1 VSGYGYMPTVNNM
14 RILVTGAT
22 GYIGSRLVASL
33 LEEGHEVVVASRNLD
48 RLGDFGWIDDV
59 TPVYLDAADPE
70 SVASAFGVVGSV
82 DVVYYLVH
90 AIGQTDFRNADNAA
104 AENVARVAKDAGVKR
119 IVYLGGFVPDDGDLS
134 EHLISRAEV
143 AQALTVEDGPDLV
156 WLGAAIIIGAGS
168 TSFELLRYV
177 GDRFLLIPM
186 PPWANNP
193 LDPISIRD
201 VLYYLVAAAD
211 SERVPAGS
219 YDIHG
224 PETTT
229 YGELLLTY
237 ARLSDRRR
245 TGVPVPNVDMRL
257 VSQVAALFVP
267 VPGGLAA
274 DLVESLDFPMKASN
288 DGLRPFVP
296 DPPGGLVS
304 TEDAIKLSLSSRRQ
318 RPVNGLADPHHLADT
333 DPDWAGGDILR
344 LRKIAAMV
352 TPSHA
357 RPALGLLGA
366 VPGPVAG
373 WWRTGLDT
381 LIGLAPKS
389 AS

>member
-1 VSGYGYMPTVNNM
+1 MPTVKPM
-14 RILVTGAT
+14 RTLVTGAT
-22 GYIGSRLVASL
+22 GYIGSRLVAAL
-33 LEEGHEVVVASRNLD
+33 LGDGHHVTVASRNVA
-48 RLGDFGWIDDV
+48 RLGEFGWIDDV
-59 TPVYLDAADPE
+59 TPVMLDAGDAE
-70 SVASAFGVVGSV
+70 STSSAFAVAGPI

-90 AIGQTDFRNADNAA
+90 GIGQPGFRDADNVAA
-104 AENVARVAKDAGVKR
+104 ANVAQAAKVAGVKR

-134 EHLISRAEV
+134 EHLTSRAEV
-143 AQALTVEDGPDLV
+143 AEALTIDGGPEVV
-156 WLGAAIIIGAGS
+156 WIGAAIILGAGS

-186 PPWANNP
+186 PPWANNA
-193 LDPISIRD
+193 LDPISISD

-211 SERVPAGS
+211 ATRVPAGS
-219 YDIHG
+219 YDIKG

-229 YGELLLTY
+229 YGDLLLSY
-237 ARLSDRRR
+237 ARLSGKWR
-245 TGVPVPNVDMRL
+245 TGVPMPDVDMRL

-274 DLVESLDFPMKASN
+274 DLVKSLDHPMTASN
-288 DGLRPFVP
+288 DGLRSLVP

-304 TEDAIKLSLSSRRQ
+304 IEDAIRLSLSSRRTL
-318 RPVNGLADPHHLADT
+318 PVDRLADPHHLADT
-333 DPDWAGGDILR
+333 DPDWAGGDVMR
-344 LRKIAAMV
+344 LRNLAAMIV
-352 TPSHA
+352 PSHA

-381 LIGLAPKS
+381 LIGFAPKG